1 MADLGLVGKFRRVSY
16 YAVDRLAGSGVPVNG
31 KPVRLYAI
39 AVYKLTIPDS
49 TLINKRI
56 GRPVRI
62 EAVWAQSEQYPLLFY
77 TASGNIRGTI
87 KQDGVILP
95 NCLVAVYYRKTLQL
109 VASQYSKSDGTF
121 RFDNLI
127 QATPDFFVVA
137 FDPEG
142 APLQNAIILDKLTP
156 T

>member
-1 MADLGLVGKFRRVSY
+1 MADLGAVGKFHRLSY
-16 YAVDRLAGSGVPVNG
+16 YASDRIAGTGVPVN
-31 KPVRLYAI
+31 KAI
-39 AVYKLTIPDS
+39 KLSYKALSISIPDVAV
-49 TLINKRI
+49 IFKKAN
-56 GRPVRI
+56 RPVRI
-62 EAVWAQSEQYPLLFY
+62 EAVWAQSSEYPLLFY

-109 VASQYSKSDGTF
+109 VASQYSKADGTF

-127 QATPDFFVVA
+127 QSVPDFFVVA